1 MQNSGNLTTFFLKNA
16 LRNYSARCTDYR
28 VAKITIL
35 LFFFAGFLYFCTLI
49 IIINLSTYAKKAYF
63 YHHGISFMPRA

>member
-35 LFFFAGFLYFCTLI
+35 LFFLQDFYIFA
-49 IIINLSTYAKKAYF
+49 
-63 YHHGISFMPRA
+63 P